1 MDFNQYSSFVLRY
14 SEVYQVPEGDKLL
27 AVAFGLAEETGE
39 AIGHLKRLYRGDG
52 FDRDA
57 WLKELGDVLAYLS
70 LCAEYTG
77 SNLEEVA
84 QINIAKLTARERNET
99 QFGSGDNR

>member
-1 MDFNQYSSFVLRY
+1 MDFAEYSNFVLRY
-14 SEVYQVPEGDKLL
+14 SKVYQVPQTNKLL

-39 AIGHLKRLYRGDG
+39 AIGHLKRKYRGDG

-70 LCAEYTG
+70 LCAAYTD
-77 SNLEEVA
+77 SSLEEIA
-84 QINIAKLTARERNET
+84 ELNIDKLSEREWNGT
-99 QFGSGDNR
+99 QFGSGSDR